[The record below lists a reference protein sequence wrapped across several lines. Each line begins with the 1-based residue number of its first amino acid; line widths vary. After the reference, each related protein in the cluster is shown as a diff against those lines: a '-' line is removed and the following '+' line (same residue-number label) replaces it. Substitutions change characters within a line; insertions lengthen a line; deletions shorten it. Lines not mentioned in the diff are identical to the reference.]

1 MNDKFG
7 ITIKIADAEPIHLEI
22 KRDEELIFR
31 KAAELINRTW
41 DNLRQSN
48 KNRSSHYVLA
58 LSALYAAEVFYRKS
72 GEIEAQSR
80 MIDDFEK
87 QLDKLLEADKG

>member
-1 MNDKFG
+1 MNDIFR
-7 ITIKIADAEPIHLEI
+7 ITIKIADVEPFQIEV
-22 KRDEELIFR
+22 KREEEKIYR
-31 KAAELINRTW
+31 KAVDLINRTW
-41 DNLRQSN
+41 NQLRQSN
-48 KNRSSHYVLA
+48 KNESSHFVLA
-58 LSALYAAEVFYRKS
+58 KTALSVGELYYRKS